1 MKRRTLIKALA
12 AAPALPILAS
22 CDGGGSSS
30 YYGKAP
36 AAIVDLKSAV
46 RYVRYNKG
54 RLPGNPDWIVASG
67 GSAGG
72 ALSTLLAASGNSP
85 MYDSFLSALGGA
97 EVSDAIFASASYS
110 PITGLDH
117 ADMAYEWM
125 WGTLPLNGK
134 LVNQTYSAQLKHNF
148 TGYMQSLALPG
159 LGGIRDAGRGQ
170 LRQLPHEGL
179 PRAFGHEVSR
189 GPVGVGAGGLP
200 EGQHLD
206 HLVRRQGRVYR
217 SQPGVTS
224 ALPNS
229 PAPRRSASCPR
240 WRL

>member
-22 CDGGGSSS
+22 CDGGSSSS

-110 PITGLDH
+110 PITDLDH

-159 LGGIRDAGRGQ
+159 LGGFGTLAAGNYASY
-170 LRQLPHEGL
+170 LMKVYLEPSATKYLAALSESA
-179 PRAFGHEVSR
+179 RAACLKDNTWITWSGGKAAFTGH
-189 GPVGVGAGGLP
+189 
-200 EGQHLD
+200 
-206 HLVRRQGRVYR
+206 
-217 SQPGVTS
+217 SQ
-224 ALPNS
+224 A
-229 PAPRRSASCPR
+229 
-240 WRL
+240 